1 MLTEASACICGSGK
15 WYAEC
20 CERFH
25 KGEPAP
31 TPEALMR
38 ARYCA
43 FGKGL
48 ADYLLATW
56 HPDTRPQR
64 LDLADSPDWASL
76 QILAAGHDGDIG
88 NVHFRAIY
96 RTGTGWGYLEEH
108 SGFIRE
114 NGRWLYVSG
123 SPREGQLKP
132 GRNDPCPCGSGRK
145 FKACCL

>member
-1 MLTEASACICGSGK
+1 
-15 WYAEC
+15 
-20 CERFH
+20 
-25 KGEPAP
+25 
-31 TPEALMR
+31 MR
-38 ARYCA
+38 SRYCA

-56 HPDTRPQR
+56 HPGTRPTH

-76 QILAAGHDGDIG
+76 QILAADQDGENG

-96 RTGTGWGYLEEH
+96 HTGTGWGYLEEH
-108 SGFIRE
+108 SDFIRE